1 MGVSR
6 ALTALD
12 RNPMR
17 MYLLLAVAVVLVI
30 FLLYALYAVDRGLK
44 AVRRGQRRRTAGL
57 RLAAA
62 AAYAEEEDRQRREA
76 KESSGALTSVM
87 PAINDRGPRRVA

>member
-1 MGVSR
+1 
-6 ALTALD
+6 
-12 RNPMR
+12 MR
-17 MYLLLAVAVVLVI
+17 MYLLLAVAVVLLV
-30 FLLYALYAVDRGLK
+30 FLLYAADRGLK

-62 AAYAEEEDRQRREA
+62 AAYAEEEEKQRREA
-76 KESSGALTSVM
+76 KEASGALTSVL